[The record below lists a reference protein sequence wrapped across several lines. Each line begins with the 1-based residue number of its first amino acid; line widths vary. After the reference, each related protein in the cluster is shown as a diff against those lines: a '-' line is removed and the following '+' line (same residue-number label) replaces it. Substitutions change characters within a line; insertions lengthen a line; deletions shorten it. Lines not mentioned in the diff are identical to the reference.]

1 MRHVRYPRI
10 RHGYFVTGPKTRP
23 LLLAILA
30 ALVALSATAH
40 EIPNDVTVRT
50 FLKPEGDRLRLLVR
64 VPMTA
69 MRDVVFPE
77 RGPGYLDLSQVGPLL
92 PDAAKLWLSDAIDIY
107 EEGTELPKPG
117 IVRTRVSLESDKS
130 FFTYD
135 QALAHFN
142 DAALTNDT
150 EVVWNQ
156 TLLDVWFEY
165 PIRSDKSAFSIR
177 PALGK
182 LGVRVVT
189 GLRFLP
195 PGGAER
201 AFEFEDDPGLVR
213 LDPSWFQTAGRF
225 VAEGFWHIL
234 DGTDHLLFLFCL
246 VIPFRRFRLL
256 VPIVTGFTVAHS
268 ITLIGSAYGFAPDA
282 LWFPPLI
289 ETLIAASILYM
300 AVENAVGAGTV
311 HRRWMVAFGFGL
323 VHGFGFSFALRRTL
337 QFAGTHLVT
346 SLLSFNVGIEL
357 GQLLVLA
364 VLIPALQLAFRSVVA
379 ERPGTIILSAFVGH
393 TAWHW
398 MIERWEVLRK
408 FRFEWPALNAAW
420 LASALR
426 GLLAVTAL
434 AGLIWLVSVVLRR
447 RAAFNPSRDPA
458 EIP

>member
-1 MRHVRYPRI
+1 
-10 RHGYFVTGPKTRP
+10 
-23 LLLAILA
+23 LLAILA
-30 ALVALSATAH
+30 ALVSLPAAAH
-40 EIPNDVTVRT
+40 DIPNDVTVRA
-50 FLKPEGDRLRLLVR
+50 FLKPDGDRLRLLIR

-77 RGPGYLDLSQVGPLL
+77 RPRGFLDLEHVGPLL
-92 PDAAKLWLSDAIDIY
+92 PGAAKVWLSDLIDVY
-107 EEGTELPKPG
+107 EEGAELPKPAT
-117 IVRTRVSLESDKS
+117 VQTRVSLESDKS

-142 DAALTNDT
+142 DAPLANDI

-156 TLLDVWFEY
+156 TMLDVFFEY
-165 PIRSDKSAFSIR
+165 PIRSDKSAFSIQ
-177 PALGK
+177 PALAK

-189 GLRFLP
+189 ALRFLP

-225 VAEGFWHIL
+225 VKEGFRHIL

-311 HRRWMVAFGFGL
+311 HRRWLVAFGFGL
-323 VHGFGFSFALRRTL
+323 VHGFGFSFALRQTL
-337 QFAGTHLVT
+337 QFAGSHLVT

-364 VLIPALQLAFRSVVA
+364 VLIPALQLAFRYVVA
-379 ERPGTIILSAFVGH
+379 ERPGTIILSAFVAH

-408 FRFEWPALNAAW
+408 FRFEWPVFDAAW

-426 GLLAVTAL
+426 GLAAVTL
-434 AGLIWLVSVVLRR
+434 VVGLIWLVSVLLRR
-447 RAAFNPSRDPA
+447 RAAFHRDTEAGPLNPA
-458 EIP
+458 